1 MRWIDTAPITDY
13 SKEKRMYFVKKNN
26 RKLTTKEFKLGFNTY
41 EDARNALRKFMRS
54 IGIKDRGFTQHGYS
68 IEVV

>member
-1 MRWIDTAPITDY
+1 
-13 SKEKRMYFVKKNN
+13 MYFVKKNN

-41 EDARNALRKFMRS
+41 EDARNTLRKFMRS
-54 IGIKDRGFTQHGYS
+54 IGIKDHGFTQHGYS

>member
-1 MRWIDTAPITDY
+1 
-13 SKEKRMYFVKKNN
+13 MYFVKKNN
-26 RKLTTKEFKLGFNTY
+26 RKLTNKEFKFGFNSY